1 MTMSQLHL
9 FHPDEPRMRDN
20 FKKTW
25 SQLPFL
31 CVDTETTGLD
41 HNSNRIIEVA
51 WIMFENE
58 KEIFSD
64 SRLCSIGMPLP
75 SEIVDLTGIHDGML
89 VDKPPFSA
97 HANDLLKAMSE
108 AQFIVAYNAKF
119 DRLFLE
125 AELCR
130 IGKTLPDLPWVD
142 PCIFIREVDRYQKGK
157 RLQDASAR
165 WGVNLEGAH
174 RALADATA
182 TGLLLYKLIPHL
194 KNGLLRDLMIQQNR
208 WQEEQEHNYN
218 TYMAKKQRP

>member
-9 FHPDEPRMRDN
+9 FNPDEPKMND
-20 FKKTW
+20 KLKTNW
-25 SQLPFL
+25 TQLPFL

-41 HNSNRIIEVA
+41 HTSNRVIEVA
-51 WIMFENE
+51 WIMFEKE

-64 SRLCSIGMPLP
+64 SRLCSIGTPLP
-75 SEIVDLTGIHDGML
+75 AEIVTLTGINDGML
-89 VDKPPFSA
+89 VDKPSFAA
-97 HANDLLKAMSE
+97 HADDLLKAMAE

-125 AELCR
+125 SELHR
-130 IGKTLPDLPWVD
+130 VGKTMPNLPWVD
-142 PCIFIREVDRYQKGK
+142 PCIFIREIDRYKKGK
-157 RLQDASAR
+157 RLQDAATR
-165 WGVNLEGAH
+165 WGVTLKDAH

-182 TGLLLYKLIPHL
+182 TGLLLYKLVPHL
-194 KNGLLRDLMIQQNR
+194 KSKSLHDLMQQQNR